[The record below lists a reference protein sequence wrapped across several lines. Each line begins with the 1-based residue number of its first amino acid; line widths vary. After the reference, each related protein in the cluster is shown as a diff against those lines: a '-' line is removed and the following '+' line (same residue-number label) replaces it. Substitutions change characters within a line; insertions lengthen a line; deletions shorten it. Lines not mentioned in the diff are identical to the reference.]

1 MPVNAQYQTMGARTS
16 IDDLLD
22 LDEQPHYQQTN
33 NRHIRQTGPS
43 RPEGIYSVRPDNM
56 SQNQHMTHQQHM
68 MTQQQNMMAQQ
79 QNMMAQQHDQTIENY
94 ENISIE
100 SVANNI
106 FPSSASYIKALDDID
121 NPLHGVAISLL
132 GNGNPN
138 CDKTVYII
146 IIIVLAVA
154 IACLLYKLSQK

>member
-1 MPVNAQYQTMGARTS
+1 MPVNTQYQNVDARTP
-16 IDDLLD
+16 IDVVLN
-22 LDEQPHYQQTN
+22 LDEPSHYQQPN
-33 NRHIRQTGPS
+33 NSHIRQTGPS
-43 RPEGIYSVRPDNM
+43 IPDGIYSVRPDNI
-56 SQNQHMTHQQHM
+56 SQSQHM
-68 MTQQQNMMAQQ
+68 MQHNQHNMQQN
-79 QNMMAQQHDQTIENY
+79 NPEPVVNY

-106 FPSSASYIKALDDID
+106 FPTSASYINALDDID

-146 IIIVLAVA
+146 VIIILAIA
-154 IACLLYKLSQK
+154 IACLLYKMSKN

>member
-1 MPVNAQYQTMGARTS
+1 MPVHAQYQTMGAKTS

-22 LDEQPHYQQTN
+22 LNEPFHYQQTN
-33 NRHIRQTGPS
+33 NRHIRPTGPS

-56 SQNQHMTHQQHM
+56 SQQQPAYIPQNQQVINHQQ
-68 MTQQQNMMAQQ
+68 NIKP
-79 QNMMAQQHDQTIENY
+79 HDDMVENY

-106 FPSSASYIKALDDID
+106 FPSSASYIKALDDVD
-121 NPLHGVAISLL
+121 NPLHGVAMSLL

-146 IIIVLAVA
+146 IIIILAIA
-154 IACLLYKLSQK
+154 IACLLYKMSKN

>member
-33 NRHIRQTGPS
+33 NRHIRQTGPA
-43 RPEGIYSVRPDNM
+43 RPEGIYSVRPDNI
-56 SQNQHMTHQQHM
+56 SQNQHM
-68 MTQQQNMMAQQ
+68 MTQQQQNMMAQQ
-79 QNMMAQQHDQTIENY
+79 QNMIAQQHNQTIENY

-146 IIIVLAVA
+146 IIIVLAIA

>member
-1 MPVNAQYQTMGARTS
+1 MPVHAQYQTMGAKTS

-22 LDEQPHYQQTN
+22 LNEQLHYQKN
-33 NRHIRQTGPS
+33 NRHIRPTVPS

-56 SQNQHMTHQQHM
+56 SHQQPAYIQQNQQVINH
-68 MTQQQNMMAQQ
+68 QQNMKT
-79 QNMMAQQHDQTIENY
+79 HDDMVENY

-106 FPSSASYIKALDDID
+106 FPSSASYIKALDDVD
-121 NPLHGVAISLL
+121 NPLHGVAMSLL

-146 IIIVLAVA
+146 IIIILAIA
-154 IACLLYKLSQK
+154 IACLLYKMSKN

>member
-22 LDEQPHYQQTN
+22 LDEPPHYQKTN

-56 SQNQHMTHQQHM
+56 SQNQHM

-79 QNMMAQQHDQTIENY
+79 QNMMTQHHDQTIENY

-146 IIIVLAVA
+146 IIIVLAIA

>member
-1 MPVNAQYQTMGARTS
+1 MPVHAQYQTMGAKTS

-22 LDEQPHYQQTN
+22 LNEPLHYQQTN
-33 NRHIRQTGPS
+33 NRHIRPTVSS

-56 SQNQHMTHQQHM
+56 SQQQPAYIQQNQQVINH
-68 MTQQQNMMAQQ
+68 QQNMKT
-79 QNMMAQQHDQTIENY
+79 HDDMVENY

-106 FPSSASYIKALDDID
+106 FPSSASYIKALDDVD
-121 NPLHGVAISLL
+121 NPWHGVAMSLL

-146 IIIVLAVA
+146 IIIILAIA
-154 IACLLYKLSQK
+154 IACLLYKMSKN